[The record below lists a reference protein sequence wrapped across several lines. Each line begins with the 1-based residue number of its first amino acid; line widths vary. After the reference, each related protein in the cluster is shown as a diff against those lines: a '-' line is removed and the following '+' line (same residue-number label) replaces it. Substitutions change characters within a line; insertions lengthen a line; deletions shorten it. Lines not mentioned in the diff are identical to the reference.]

1 MVKDQ
6 RFWMIEMDA
15 FDCFEIFETKCAGKQ
30 LSAVSMVL
38 QLPLAFV
45 GNNVFFLF
53 SFVFLWSVLCFNYQ
67 YIACWQEI
75 QPHCLEQTVQYLS
88 YNCLFSFGLSVN
100 GIPICFDLL
109 VILWKIPAFIFFYT
123 KMIFWTLSKY
133 FSFTL
138 KWARWKSWLLLPQ
151 EFPLKCC

>member
-1 MVKDQ
+1 M
-6 RFWMIEMDA
+6 
-15 FDCFEIFETKCAGKQ
+15 
-30 LSAVSMVL
+30 SMVL

-88 YNCLFSFGLSVN
+88 YNSLFFWIISEWNPYLLWFASH
-100 GIPICFDLL
+100 IMKDSCFYLLLYQNDLL
-109 VILWKIPAFIFFYT
+109 NSEQIFQFHSQMGQMEELTSAATRIPSEMLLTRFKPWLPWGPFYHLWQG
-123 KMIFWTLSKY
+123 MLEEQQW
-133 FSFTL
+133 
-138 KWARWKSWLLLPQ
+138 
-151 EFPLKCC
+151 